1 VNRQIRLAI
10 LLLATILI
18 SSCSTDPYENSG
30 KCETKGKSS
39 IIDSRLAVCTGS
51 IDNPKWYHSGKYY
64 DDTVLLA
71 KITYENYSDSDIS
84 ESVFQREKVNTEE
97 LYDLYPKGLVS
108 IEDLAQ
114 YAGNDSR
121 WDSLI
126 EAKAD
131 YDSASQQNS
140 YLLQERSR
148 LRNDWERG
156 KATRQQA
163 YLAQEEHFEF
173 LNGEY
178 SRAQADFDSKLE
190 VLRATL
196 STQYGI
202 SDKSLLLILLIRHFE
217 SKEN

>member
-1 VNRQIRLAI
+1 MHHLQNTGRHEILRQPPL
-10 LLLATILI
+10 
-18 SSCSTDPYENSG
+18 
-30 KCETKGKSS
+30 
-39 IIDSRLAVCTGS
+39 DSRLAVCTGP

-71 KITYENYSDSDIS
+71 KIIYSNYSDSDIS
-84 ESVFQREKVNTEE
+84 EPVFQSEKMNIED
-97 LYDLYPKGLVS
+97 LYSLYPKGIVS
-108 IEDLAQ
+108 IDDLAQ

-131 YDSASQQNS
+131 YDSASQQDS
-140 YLLQERSR
+140 YLLQERFR

-163 YLAQEEHFEF
+163 YLAQEEHLEF

-178 SRAQADFDSKLE
+178 SRAQAEFDSKLE
-190 VLRATL
+190 VLRSTL
-196 STQYGI
+196 STQYQI
-202 SDKSLLLILLIRHFE
+202 SDRSLLLIFLIRHFE